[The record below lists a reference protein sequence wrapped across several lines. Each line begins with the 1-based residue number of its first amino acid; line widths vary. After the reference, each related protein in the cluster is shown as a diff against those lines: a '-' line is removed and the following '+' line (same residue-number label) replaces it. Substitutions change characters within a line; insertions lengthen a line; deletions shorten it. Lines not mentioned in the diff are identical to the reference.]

1 MAKKKVEKKSNENKK
16 RIWLIINFAVIMA
29 FGVLIAVQSEVVGI
43 AYVGSKSIV
52 DPEAE
57 EASFRLTKDII
68 MEANRVMNK
77 SILISVGTYGLV
89 QLINY
94 VAFTFKKKKVLIG
107 FVLAELILGT
117 VGYFINGDLIMFGF
131 PLLSSLIYLRVLKL
145 EEV

>member
-1 MAKKKVEKKSNENKK
+1 
-16 RIWLIINFAVIMA
+16 MA